1 MSIQEPTIEYSFLLS
16 KINNNDE
23 PTTRVEYTDDLV
35 LLKDYTLPTNTPS
48 SSIFIP
54 PICGDESSIYKIIRS
69 SLEPE
74 ISNPYLFLRDQN
86 ILLTRVS
93 SGLNSQLLPFP
104 IACEPTSEPT
114 PEPPAPEP
122 DRDYYYYYNV
132 LINPFEPGQ
141 LPSYNDIEPD
151 ITKWVFWPGQTGNN
165 IRIQILNENNPNNLA
180 YFSYPVND
188 EPGSVSEPVGPNE
201 PFTPNFYE
209 YVGVRNGIYSTTTFE
224 PQQFGQKAKDVQDN
238 LAQFTFSN
246 TYIQVSQDNNSIGTN
261 QAVAV
266 PLGEFKDFCS
276 STNPVPPTGK
286 NFYVYVIG
294 PNMNEGGNIS
304 PFLAYSPNI
313 TVGTSATNQYWNK
326 ENEPENKNRLYGVN
340 GNNETFYVDLEPGP
354 AEPANA
360 DGGNNALPL
369 YLKVYD
375 DEPSRYVPFYFL
387 GGVSA
392 AVSGGVNVANS
403 NGYYVLA
410 AEPTSN
416 STWSPSDLVY
426 GLENPGGAAD
436 NGDQY
441 RYWSG
446 VLSAGNWVTD
456 KTNRFLDE
464 QDPSKY
470 CVYVEPQ
477 QSPAFI
483 LVGNNFISD
492 QGAINSINESKE
504 NSGILAGDTID
515 LYFDPVFNS
524 FNISNLNSWV
534 IEGGDNA
541 YFPPYPNSSEPTNP
555 SLVNYRSYFGFLS
568 PEPQPQE
575 PGPIIE
581 ANAVFLEKNNNA
593 FYGPN
598 GVPDIQKNYLSV
610 TNNEPNMSFEPSFI
624 NGLKTAEQIFWGVA
638 KQSSNINYLEPQS
651 LTFPNPELPAFNS
664 RSSRTIYPNFI
675 GGDSTV
681 VVDGQQPSDINGE
694 PDNFTGT
701 KILFY
706 DTNLP
711 GNKTLFSNTK
721 FFLINEAEVAKLPT
735 EINPILQNT
744 VQMYDLLPYQYIQAF
759 EPNTGT
765 ENPIGGQYFLPG
777 KFPAG
782 DYSGSLVFEPLPG
795 GGGKLVQDFPVIL
808 ASRYG
813 AFPDSKQPNMTADQ
827 CRFCWRQSHFTRSL
841 GPSSEKDDLN
851 QVTKSASDALAFV
864 GLREGNIAIGVT
876 LWSLKNT
883 AGAQNSA
890 DMVPPVLAAID
901 ARGIQSGNTEPTTYP
916 AIEPSTGYSS
926 FNYRNIAIYKNM
938 PEPQNAPPKPG
949 TVDEPT
955 ACDAVFKEVWPFYD
969 AIGGGGQQ
977 IGIAGAGWGC
987 NLELLNSDKFN
998 VMKFYDLYNN
1008 EPNSSIYDTNLANVY
1023 NSAYNSAKDINE
1035 EPTGLYTESDIENF
1049 CKGFRLLLYRGNG
1062 FKSFSTW
1069 PDAPGSSYA
1078 SLIGSKA
1085 YACNMRIRNI
1095 NIKEEDELAFGVAD
1109 VTNQPLSQTNVKSWI
1124 PGTTEP
1130 TTGEPGGYKPTYFPI
1145 YGIPDSGWGAITEE
1159 IFSYQGIS
1167 AVIRNDYNYFCRWH
1181 RCLYYLLY
1189 YQNGGNMFN
1198 WNEGE
1203 PDPIFST
1210 ASDLGGTGTPP
1221 LGYETEPG
1229 QFPYWLPSYLK
1240 NENAGNEASQ
1250 IWVGQGDPLNKN
1262 YTIYPEGTGGD
1273 GPAWPVEAEPDTNS
1287 NKTLFWA
1294 NRWDPYRGQGISYEP
1309 NAYKSTRRIQWST
1322 PAYTMGYSPVWVAAG
1337 KTDINC
1343 NCYPYEPST
1352 APGIA
1357 NYDPS
1362 TALTNQ
1368 DTNSELARPVT
1379 ECLNP
1384 YYSGEGGLYSASDG
1398 DQNIYLAYKL
1408 ASLRW
1413 QNDIEP
1419 ANLDPGSDNHVKN
1432 EPTGGFNCDVADF
1445 YGVSTAHSVMG
1456 SNDNTSNAAYNYFGR
1471 PLAGGFLPNPAAAGN
1486 PTTSLHNIIGYGVDK
1501 DNQPLEYNSKR
1512 VTTWGY
1518 IADSIRNTLV
1528 SQNGTGW
1535 SDYYGNFATNGSLK
1549 NRRIVTLGHDT
1560 GGSPIKVD
1568 YIDPRLYEIGKTTND
1583 IYKEQWEQIFND
1595 NVLVTQNTCGNQIG
1609 IPIPPKNP

>member
-1 MSIQEPTIEYSFLLS
+1 MTSQEPTIEYSFLLG

-23 PTTRVEYTDDLV
+23 PTTVLEYKDDLV
-35 LLKDYTLPTNTPS
+35 LLKYYTLPTNSPS

-114 PEPPAPEP
+114 PEPPPTEP
-122 DRDYYYYYNV
+122 DQNYYYYYNV
-132 LINPFEPGQ
+132 IINPFEPGQ
-141 LPSYNDIEPD
+141 LPSYTDIEPD
-151 ITKWVFWPGQTGNN
+151 RNKWVFWPGQTGNN
-165 IRIQILNENNPNNLA
+165 IRIQILNENNSNNLA

-188 EPGSVSEPVGPNE
+188 EPGTESEPVGPNE
-201 PFTPNFYE
+201 PFSPGFYE

-224 PQQFGQKAKDVQDN
+224 PQQIGLKAKDVQDN
-238 LAQFTFSN
+238 LAQFTFDN
-246 TYIQVSQDNNSIGTN
+246 TFIQVSQDNNSIGTN

-313 TVGTSATNQYWNK
+313 TVETSAANQFWNK
-326 ENEPENKNRLYGVN
+326 QNEPENKNKVFIINSNKSVY
-340 GNNETFYVDLEPGP
+340 TADLEPGP
-354 AEPANA
+354 GEILLNSSNNSLTYKFVKNTTEPTTTVDFTHIA
-360 DGGNNALPL
+360 GPL
-369 YLKVYD
+369 
-375 DEPSRYVPFYFL
+375 F
-387 GGVSA
+387 GGVTPDPGTSHL
-392 AVSGGVNVANS
+392 
-403 NGYYVLA
+403 Y
-410 AEPTSN
+410 AEPTNNLEWDSSN
-416 STWSPSDLVY
+416 IFQINNQFLLYPDPNDQGFQLNGPFLDGPEGDKLPVVRVICEPSV
-426 GLENPGGAAD
+426 ENPGFSLQQL
-436 NGDQY
+436 N
-441 RYWSG
+441 
-446 VLSAGNWVTD
+446 NT
-456 KTNRFLDE
+456 TNPTAVDGMNT
-464 QDPSKY
+464 SK
-470 CVYVEPQ
+470 
-477 QSPAFI
+477 
-483 LVGNNFISD
+483 L
-492 QGAINSINESKE
+492 
-504 NSGILAGDTID
+504 NSGILLGSTKND
-515 LYFDPVFNS
+515 YFDPVFNS
-524 FNISNLNSWV
+524 FNITDLNSWV
-534 IEGGDNA
+534 IEGGDDA

-555 SLVNYRSYFGFLS
+555 SNVNYRSYFGFLS

-593 FYGPN
+593 FYGPT

-610 TNNEPNMSFEPSFI
+610 TNNEPNIPFEPSFI

-638 KQSSNINYLEPQS
+638 KQSSNINYQEPQS

-664 RSSRTIYPNFI
+664 RTSRTIYPNFI

-711 GNKTLFSNTK
+711 GNKTIFSNTK

-782 DYSGSLVFEPLPG
+782 DYKGSLVFEPAP

-808 ASRYG
+808 ASRYE

-890 DMVPPVLAAID
+890 DMVPPVLASID

-926 FNYRNIAIYKNM
+926 FNYRNNAIYKNM

-955 ACDAVFKEVWPFYD
+955 ACDAVFNEVWPFYD
-969 AIGGGGQQ
+969 SLGGGGQQ
-977 IGIAGAGWGC
+977 IGIAGSGWGC

-1008 EPNSSIYDTNLANVY
+1008 NSYEPLYNTNLNHVY
-1023 NSAYNSAKDINE
+1023 NSAYNNAKDINE
-1035 EPTGLYTESDIENF
+1035 EPIGLYTESDIENF
-1049 CKGFRLLLYRGNG
+1049 CKGFKLALYRGNG
-1062 FKSFSTW
+1062 FNNFNDW
-1069 PDAPGSSYA
+1069 PSGIEPGPSYA
-1078 SLIGSKA
+1078 TLIGSKA

-1095 NIKEEDELAFGVAD
+1095 NIQEKDELAFGVTD
-1109 VTNQPLSQTNVKSWI
+1109 TFQPLTQENVKSWI

-1130 TTGEPGGYKPTYFPI
+1130 STGDSNGYVPTYFPI
-1145 YGIPDSGWGAITEE
+1145 YGLPESGWGAITEE

-1262 YTIYPEGTGGD
+1262 YTIYPEGNGGD

-1294 NRWDPYRGQGISYEP
+1294 NRWDPYRGQGIPYEP
-1309 NAYKSTRRIQWST
+1309 SAYKSTRRIQWST

-1357 NYDPS
+1357 NYNSS
-1362 TALTNQ
+1362 TALTHQN
-1368 DTNSELARPVT
+1368 TNSELARPVA

-1419 ANLDPGSDNHVKN
+1419 ANLDPGSDDHIKN

-1445 YGVSTAHSVMG
+1445 YGVSTAYSVMG
-1456 SNDNTSNAAYNYFGR
+1456 SNDNTSKAAYNYFGS
-1471 PLAGGFLPNPAAAGN
+1471 PLAGGFLPNPASAGN

-1501 DNQPLEYNSKR
+1501 DNQPLKYNSKK

-1535 SDYYGNFATNGSLK
+1535 ADNYGNFATNGSLQ

-1595 NVLVTQNTCGNQIG
+1595 NVLVIQNTCGNQIG
-1609 IPIPPKNP
+1609 IPIPK